1 MVDKLNPNDV
11 EEDAMRLEEQVKE
24 VRRFMAISHET
35 SLISHKTF
43 HETSHSFDL
52 FF

>member
-24 VRRFMAISHET
+24 VRRFMA
-35 SLISHKTF
+35 F
-43 HETSHSFDL
+43 HGHIP
-52 FF
+52 